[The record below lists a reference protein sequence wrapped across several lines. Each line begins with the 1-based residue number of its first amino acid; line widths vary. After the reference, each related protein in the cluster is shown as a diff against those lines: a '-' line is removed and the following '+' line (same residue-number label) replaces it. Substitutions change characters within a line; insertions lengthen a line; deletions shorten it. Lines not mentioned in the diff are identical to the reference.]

1 MLAEDFCC
9 LHSPAEE
16 YVSRTSAF
24 RRTWLPPLVKDFL
37 FPRGPL
43 PSRRTSLTKD
53 LLVPRG
59 LLGHLMAG
67 ENHWQDPT
75 PASFELLQVKGLPQI
90 LQMDTFWRDIFGTFL
105 SRSKSSLVPA
115 AFWDCHTFANVLLLL
130 FDWDWS
136 CREAGT
142 DWQKSLICGEIAHWL
157 VIMLIQ
163 LSGPILTTILSFCF
177 VLFINLTWTWVFSL
191 QSWQSFGCHLNLR
204 ANWFSADFR
213 AQTLSFQ
220 HLLAPSGIF

>member
-24 RRTWLPPLVKDFL
+24 RRTWLPLLVKDFL

-90 LQMDTFWRDIFGTFL
+90 LQMDIFWRDIFGTFL

-130 FDWDWS
+130 SDWEEAAEKTDIPVLTGREVWFAARLPIGWS
-136 CREAGT
+136 LCWYSYRGLF
-142 DWQKSLICGEIAHWL
+142 WQ
-157 VIMLIQ
+157 
-163 LSGPILTTILSFCF
+163 
-177 VLFINLTWTWVFSL
+177 
-191 QSWQSFGCHLNLR
+191 QSSPF
-204 ANWFSADFR
+204 AS
-213 AQTLSFQ
+213 S
-220 HLLAPSGIF
+220 SS